1 MKTFIKNVNM
11 KSTQAAFF
19 LLTAAYFIQTE
30 FLYSQSVVGVI
41 DTTIGKMV
49 TILNILIVGV
59 MAWSGFLLARG
70 DGSAVQ
76 KIIYGIIGLIVVNSA
91 RVIIQFFFV

>member
-1 MKTFIKNVNM
+1 MNKMRNLLTKG
-11 KSTQAAFF
+11 STSGAFF
-19 LLTAAYFIQTE
+19 LLSLAYFMQTE
-30 FLYSQSVVGVI
+30 VLVAQAVVGVI
-41 DTTIGKMV
+41 DTTIVRMT

-91 RVIIQFFFV
+91 RVILQFFV